1 MDQPLRRRTPEEL
14 LRQAQADE
22 RSESA
27 GRLKV
32 FLGYASG
39 VGKSYR
45 MLDEGRRRRLRGQDV
60 VVGAIQPAVPPDV
73 EELLRGFEMIPLL
86 PNGTM
91 DLDTIRNRHP
101 GVCLVDGLAYDNPPG
116 SRHATRWQDVE
127 EVRSAGIGVIS
138 SINIQ
143 YVAELREEVETVT
156 GKHVIETVPVAFL
169 KSADEIE
176 IVDAPAE
183 EAPDR
188 AQRLSGLRE
197 LALILAADVVDHQ
210 LTEYLECHGIHP
222 QTGTHERILVCLTP
236 RANAAQMLDTAA
248 VISERF
254 HAALIA
260 VYVRQEGIS
269 PSDEAALQEKLEI
282 ARSRGASI
290 EMLEGDDPV
299 DAILDFAH
307 SRGITQLFIGH
318 SRRTGVWARLRGN
331 PVDRL
336 IRRSRGM
343 DVRIFPQ

>member
-1 MDQPLRRRTPEEL
+1 
-14 LRQAQADE
+14 
-22 RSESA
+22 
-27 GRLKV
+27 
-32 FLGYASG
+32 
-39 VGKSYR
+39 